1 MESLLV
7 LGAESAAHRRCEI
20 THTANCVS
28 DCVWGTGDSRKP
40 SVTVASHRQAGNTGT
55 AYSGADQRSCFH
67 IYVNILEDVIFN
79 MTFKIRIPRPA
90 EGAIVRFLC
99 NACVSNEGT
108 TRGSSS
114 KQIAAT
120 RCRHGRTERNPSVPE
135 HFALSGSKFC
145 GQMGVLPLSSLPK
158 PRFSPADVTCTS
170 NLSRRQGGGGK
181 ITCSGWPTCFAA
193 RPCLCSSS
201 AKEIVDAAS
210 RIFSAAEGLDL
221 EWHAG
226 YGECKWNGPRFHSY

>member
-55 AYSGADQRSCFH
+55 AYSGADQHSCFY
-67 IYVNILEDVIFN
+67 IYVNISEDVILN
-79 MTFKIRIPRPA
+79 VTFKIRIPRPA

-120 RCRHGRTERNPSVPE
+120 RCRHGRTERNQVSQNILLWVGPNSAVRWGSYRSPLCPSLA
-135 HFALSGSKFC
+135 F
-145 GQMGVLPLSSLPK
+145 PLLMSLAHQT
-158 PRFSPADVTCTS
+158 FQD
-170 NLSRRQGGGGK
+170 GGGGDK

-210 RIFSAAEGLDL
+210 QIFSAAAGLDL

-226 YGECKWNGPRFHSY
+226 YRECKRNGPRFRSY